1 MAKPILAGGG
11 VLHGESPLDR
21 DDRSEKFVSLLKR
34 HERRLN
40 GYVLSLVHHW
50 ADADDIL
57 QEVAIA
63 LWRQFDKFD
72 PATDFGTWACTVA
85 YYHVLSYRKTAKR
98 RRLRFTDEV
107 DRLLDREI
115 AAVAGEFGDYQ
126 DMLRRCLDK
135 LSESER
141 GFLHA
146 YYSGTPIA
154 ELSQRL
160 ARSAASLYKDL
171 SGLRRTLRA
180 CVDRA
185 LGQEERRS

>member
-1 MAKPILAGGG
+1 MLDNE
-11 VLHGESPLDR
+11 LQGER
-21 DDRSEKFVSLLKR
+21 DDRSERFISLLKR

-40 GYVLSLVHHW
+40 GYILSLVHHW

-63 LWRQFDKFD
+63 LWRQFNRFD

-85 YYHVLSYRKTAKR
+85 HYHVLSYRKSTKR
-98 RRLRFTDEV
+98 QRLRFTDKV
-107 DRLLDREI
+107 DCLLDEEI
-115 AAVAGEFGDYQ
+115 ATVAREFGDHR
-126 DMLRRCLDK
+126 DMLRRCVDK
-135 LSESER
+135 LSESDR

-146 YYSGTPIA
+146 YYSGIPIA

-171 SGLRRTLRA
+171 SGLRRTLRT

-185 LGQEERRS
+185 LGQEERRL